1 MQSSLWLLR
10 RGQWWGGTQGR
21 MSCVF
26 LQVCLPADEVFLQ
39 VSMAGAGE
47 AGLLRSWKSQWMFW
61 GIMGRTDIEL
71 AVGKQGL
78 GTTSGWGMLVPV
90 TVMEGWGGADLYWG
104 RGQEFCTY
112 SLAQLRGVRRTRA
125 PWLMCPG
132 NRDHHAGQVG
142 VQSGSTHTGCVQ
154 TKETGEMRLLF
165 GTCQPFL
172 P

>member
-1 MQSSLWLLR
+1 MLSMFFIAFLLR
-10 RGQWWGGTQGR
+10 RRRFYVFWLQ
-21 MSCVF
+21 SPSAVILEPPKIKCVVASTF
-26 LQVCLPADEVFLQ
+26 FP
-39 VSMAGAGE
+39 SIT
-47 AGLLRSWKSQWMFW
+47 QWMFW